1 MRKFNKCSVALIV
14 ATAFGLAAC
23 SDGKDGSDDEDGIS
37 PLPPVVDATEITN
50 VEVLSHTLEEGV
62 VRFEFEVTNEEG
74 LLVSGLEK
82 VSAEVAELTD
92 KGIARSRPDFE
103 GTIAGGNANEETEG
117 ASLNMTENGRYEFL
131 APMPAVNAGT
141 EGIIRLAVGGGENIA
156 KSNYI
161 VVDKTESLH
170 TTSTAT
176 CHGCHVDYAAS
187 KLKHPSY
194 TAINTD
200 GETDLVAGC
209 MVCHGNVVR
218 DKGGYAKNTMQKI
231 GHINHQKFE
240 KDFEPANCYTCHAE
254 PITKV
259 NSMDTCTDCH
269 DAAGVGT
276 TSVAMTYSSFDET
289 DDVRQFHKKV
299 GERAD
304 IRAQHYTTTSA
315 PYTNSS
321 LEWDDHET
329 TGGWC
334 TDIAL
339 FNTDS
344 GTDVQLNI
352 AQLYAAGT
360 LTYAGAYI
368 HAYDNDSIVGRPSPR
383 DSGGVT
389 NSQYIENPDGSR
401 AACYVRLDGIDAGFA
416 NAGFT
421 ASSRVTFKQ
430 QDDDGGY
437 DGVSLTSY
445 SDVVDRNEEK
455 LQEYNRRHSV
465 TLDSCTTCH
474 NNETNYHKNGSYS
487 DGGLDCVACHN
498 NGQDRAGQRVVAMDA
513 FETDSFRINAG
524 YTIAVKNS
532 DGEQTGWKANSAPGF
547 GPLVHAQHW
556 GLQSVIGSE
565 ISRDNEVALT
575 NSAAKLNAD
584 NCVACHADG
593 IDLNAVPNQYML
605 SRAFNGGNAGESG
618 VASSPIT
625 ANCFACHNN
634 DQALNHMISNGGELN
649 LEVNKAGDWF
659 TQGTSESCA
668 TCHAEGRSYGIEKY
682 HVFDR
687 KE

>member
-1 MRKFNKCSVALIV
+1 MRNFNRCKAALIV
-14 ATAFGLAAC
+14 AAAFGLAAC
-23 SDGKDGSDDEDGIS
+23 TDGKDGSDGEDGTS
-37 PLPPVVDATEITN
+37 PLPPVVEATEITN
-50 VEVLSHTLEEGV
+50 VEMLSHTLEEGA

-103 GTIAGGNANEETEG
+103 GTIAGGSANEATEG
-117 ASLNMTENGRYEFL
+117 ASLTMTESGRYEFL

-141 EGIIRLAVGGGENIA
+141 EGIIRIAVGGGENIA

-161 VVDKTESLH
+161 IVDKSEGLH

-218 DKGGYAKNTMQKI
+218 DNGGYARNSMQKI

-259 NSMDTCTDCH
+259 NSMNTCTDCH
-269 DAAGVGT
+269 EAAGVG
-276 TSVAMTYSSFDET
+276 SAAVAMTYSSFDES
-289 DDVRQFHKKV
+289 DDVRLFHKKV

-304 IRAQHYTTTSA
+304 IREQHYTTTSA
-315 PYTNSS
+315 PYTDSS
-321 LEWDDHET
+321 LVWDEHET

-339 FNTDS
+339 FNTE
-344 GTDVQLNI
+344 GETAVQLNI
-352 AQLYAAGT
+352 AELYAAGT

-383 DSGGVT
+383 DSGGVV
-389 NSQYIENPDGSR
+389 NSQYVEKDDGSR
-401 AACYVRLDGIDAGFA
+401 AVCYVRLDGIDAGFA

-445 SDVVDRNEEK
+445 SDVVDSNEEL

-487 DGGLDCVACHN
+487 DGGLGCVACHN
-498 NGQDRAGQRVVAMDA
+498 NGQDR
-513 FETDSFRINAG
+513 SS
-524 YTIAVKNS
+524 K
-532 DGEQTGWKANSAPGF
+532 NSAPGF
-547 GPLVHAQHW
+547 GPMVHSMHW
-556 GLQSVIGSE
+556 GVGSSAVTGE
-565 ISRDNEVALT
+565 P
-575 NSAAKLNAD
+575 NSATKLNAE

-605 SRAFNGGNAGESG
+605 SKAFNGGQSG
-618 VASSPIT
+618 VATSPIT

-649 LEVNKAGDWF
+649 LEVDTKGEWF
-659 TQGTSESCA
+659 TQPTSESCA

>member
-1 MRKFNKCSVALIV
+1 MRNFNKCKAALIV
-14 ATAFGLAAC
+14 AAAFGLAAC
-23 SDGKDGSDDEDGIS
+23 SDGKDGSDGEDGTS
-37 PLPPVVDATEITN
+37 PLPPVVEATEITN
-50 VEVLSHTLEEGV
+50 VEMLSHTLEEGA

-103 GTIAGGNANEETEG
+103 GTIAGGSANEATEG
-117 ASLNMTENGRYEFL
+117 ASLTMTESGRYEFL

-141 EGIIRLAVGGGENIA
+141 EGIIRIAVGGGENIA

-161 VVDKTESLH
+161 VVDKSEGLH

-218 DKGGYAKNTMQKI
+218 DDGGYARNSMQKI

-259 NSMDTCTDCH
+259 NSMSTCTDCH
-269 DAAGVGT
+269 DAAGVGST
-276 TSVAMTYSSFDET
+276 AVAMTYSSFDES
-289 DDVRQFHKKV
+289 DDVRLFHKKV
-299 GERAD
+299 MEK
-304 IRAQHYTTTSA
+304 AQVRDEHTSTVSA
-315 PYTNSS
+315 PYMNADNSY
-321 LEWDDHET
+321 
-329 TGGWC
+329 C
-334 TDIAL
+334 TDISL
-339 FNTDS
+339 FK
-344 GTDVQLNI
+344 GEEQLN
-352 AQLYAAGT
+352 LETLLSDGT
-360 LTYAGAYI
+360 ISYVGAYL
-368 HAYDNDSIVGRPSPR
+368 HGYDKASIVGR
-383 DSGGVT
+383 
-389 NSQYIENPDGSR
+389 
-401 AACYVRLDGIDAGFA
+401 AARTSTTSFDANGTAAICFASLDAIFPELM
-416 NAGFT
+416 
-421 ASSRVTFKQ
+421 ASSRITFNFG
-430 QDDDGGY
+430 DDAGY
-437 DGVSLTSY
+437 DGVTLHGY
-445 SDVVDRNEEK
+445 SDMMSGELYE
-455 LQEYNRRHSV
+455 RRHSV
-465 TLDSCTTCH
+465 TVDSCSTCH
-474 NNETNYHKNGSYS
+474 NNESNYHKNGSYS
-487 DGGLDCVACHN
+487 DGGLGCVACHN
-498 NGQDRAGQRVVAMDA
+498 NGQDR
-513 FETDSFRINAG
+513 SS
-524 YTIAVKNS
+524 K
-532 DGEQTGWKANSAPGF
+532 NSAPGF
-547 GPLVHAQHW
+547 GPMVHSMHW
-556 GLQSVIGSE
+556 GVGSSAITGE
-565 ISRDNEVALT
+565 P
-575 NSAAKLNAD
+575 NSATKLNAE

-593 IDLNAVPNQYML
+593 IDLNAIPNQYML
-605 SRAFNGGNAGESG
+605 SKAFNAGVDG

-625 ANCFACHNN
+625 ANCFACHDS

-649 LEVNKAGDWF
+649 IQVDKTGDWY